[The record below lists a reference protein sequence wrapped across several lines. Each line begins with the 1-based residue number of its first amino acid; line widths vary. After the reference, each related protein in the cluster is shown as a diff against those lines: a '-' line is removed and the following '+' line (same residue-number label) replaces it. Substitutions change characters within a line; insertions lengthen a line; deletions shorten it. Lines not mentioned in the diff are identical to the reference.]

1 MNFLT
6 EIFNTLLYRPL
17 FNALIFLYQVLPGH
31 DFGIAVIVLTSLIR
45 VALSPL
51 MFRSLK
57 SQKIMVEIQKEIK
70 AIQQKH
76 KENFEKQM
84 EEISAVYKKR
94 EINPFDGFIFLL
106 IQLPILI
113 ALYRVFWMGMRPEEL
128 NLLYSFVSRPEIIEF
143 QFLNLINLSEPSL
156 ALSVVAGLMQ
166 FIQSKTISRTNKTEA
181 QKETKK
187 QMTAIMSNQ
196 MLYLFPVFTVLILL
210 KLPAAV
216 GLYWIVTTVFS
227 IIQQDL
233 IFKN

>member
-45 VALSPL
+45 IGLSPL
-51 MFRSLK
+51 MLRSLK
-57 SQKIMVEIQKEIK
+57 SQKVMVEVQKEIK

-76 KENFEKQM
+76 KENFEKQK

-94 EINPFDGFIFLL
+94 QINPFDGFIFLL

-128 NLLYSFVSRPEIIEF
+128 GLLYSFVSKPETIQF
-143 QFLNLINLSEPSL
+143 QFLNIINLSEPSL

-166 FIQSKTISRTNKTEA
+166 FIQSKTISRANKTETP
-181 QKETKK
+181 KGNEKK
-187 QMTAIMSNQ
+187 MTDIMSNQ
-196 MLYLFPVFTVLILL
+196 MLYLFPVLTVLILL
-210 KLPAAV
+210 RLPAAV

-227 IIQQDL
+227 IIQQNL
-233 IFKN
+233 IFKT